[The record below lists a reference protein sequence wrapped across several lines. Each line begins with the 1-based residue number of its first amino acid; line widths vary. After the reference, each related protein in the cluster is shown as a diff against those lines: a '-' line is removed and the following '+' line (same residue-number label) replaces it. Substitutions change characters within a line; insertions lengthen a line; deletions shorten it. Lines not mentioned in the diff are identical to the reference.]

1 MHLERPVIVIVPC
14 FDRIYNFPTT
24 VSRYIL
30 DVYTEVYGL
39 DLRNPEDIIFI
50 SGHNV
55 PESELET
62 RNRNMRRHEK
72 NAEIEFQ
79 PKAVYDLSDST
90 EHIKRAI
97 DQRKAL
103 EKVYKQS
110 VMDYMHIGCISK
122 GIHSPIA
129 PTVHDSVSKNH
140 CLVCSKTFRSEED
153 RLVWLFDWS
162 DHRSSDPDMEK

>member
-14 FDRIYNFPTT
+14 FDRIYNFPTA
-24 VSRYIL
+24 VSKYIL

-50 SGHNV
+50 SGHKI

-62 RNRNMRRHEK
+62 RSRSMRRHEK
-72 NAEIEFQ
+72 DIEFH
-79 PKAVYDLSDST
+79 PKAVYNLSVST
-90 EHIKRAI
+90 EHVKRAI
-97 DQRKAL
+97 EQHKAL
-103 EKVYKQS
+103 EKAYKQS
-110 VMDYMHIGCISK
+110 VMNYMYEGHMSQ

-129 PTVHDSVSKNH
+129 PTVNDSVSKNH
-140 CLVCSKTFRSEED
+140 CLACSRTFRSEDE

-162 DHRSSDPDMEK
+162 YHRSSAPDMEK